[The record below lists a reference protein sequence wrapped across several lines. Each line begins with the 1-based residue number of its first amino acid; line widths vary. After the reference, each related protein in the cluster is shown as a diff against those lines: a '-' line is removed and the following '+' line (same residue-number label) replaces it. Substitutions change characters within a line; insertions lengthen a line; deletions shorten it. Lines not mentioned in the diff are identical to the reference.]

1 MTSLCR
7 LAVAALLYPCG
18 PMTPASAQQPDT
30 AGALPAPDRY
40 EPVLDQFRR
49 MTARG
54 DSVAAVRNLSLQ
66 RDAIRFQFEDGTLYL
81 ATPVDGR
88 TIAAIFVGRGTV
100 AFAPP
105 LEIERREVRRILGD
119 SVVNSR
125 ISAAA
130 FVFTDSTLSE
140 LRRQAGFH
148 AGGDAGRAS
157 GVLHDAL
164 DHLVDGQDVLQPT
177 LIATLLNGDGAGSFY
192 AHVKREQGED
202 LMFSI
207 DPREAEQVSLLRG
220 GREGSKV
227 RNDLDLASFAVV
239 AKEARSRSL
248 RYFRARTS

>member
-1 MTSLCR
+1 
-7 LAVAALLYPCG
+7 
-18 PMTPASAQQPDT
+18 
-30 AGALPAPDRY
+30 
-40 EPVLDQFRR
+40 

-130 FVFTDSTLSE
+130 FVFTHSTLSE

-177 LIATLLNGDGAGSFY
+177 LIATLLNGDGPGPSSPPGNGGKGKARRSPST
-192 AHVKREQGED
+192 RRQP
-202 LMFSI
+202 
-207 DPREAEQVSLLRG
+207 DPVSRP
-220 GREGSKV
+220 
-227 RNDLDLASFAVV
+227 A
-239 AKEARSRSL
+239 
-248 RYFRARTS
+248 